1 MRRALTIVI
10 TASLAAPASA
20 GLWQDIYRGL
30 DIIATPVGSP
40 VQTTGNGTRV
50 NGARSGRLR
59 IVPNEA
65 GRGHR
70 LELDATFGVDSAG
83 RPEIINFGGVE
94 LELSGAIQA
103 TAGYETYGYKT
114 GQMNF
119 TANNLQYSLRS
130 TTGGENV
137 ELRGTLNARQELSIN
152 QFGFY
157 TLVLNVDNSQS
168 EIAVDGVA
176 KAEVDTDF
184 TIGPISVQGNIFYDG
199 FMAVLNALGVDTSG
213 LQQFTAASPID
224 RIVAGLTEQM
234 GGLATGGG
242 LEQLLSG
249 ATARALVP
257 DAVSPPAL
265 TGGAF
270 GTTTA
275 ASEAGGPGVPV
286 PEPATLLVMV
296 LGGAVYGG
304 MRRRG

>member
-1 MRRALTIVI
+1 MRRVLTVAIV
-10 TASLAAPASA
+10 ASLAAPAFA

-40 VQTTGNGTRV
+40 VQVSGNGTRV

-119 TANNLQYSLRS
+119 TANNLRYSLRS

-137 ELRGTLNARQELSIN
+137 ELRGVLNAQQQMSIN

-168 EIAVDGVA
+168 EFAVDGVA
-176 KAEVDTDF
+176 SAEVDTDF

-199 FMAVLNALGVDTSG
+199 FVAILDSLGVDTSG

-224 RIVAGLTEQM
+224 RIVAGLTEQFDA
-234 GGLATGGG
+234 LTGSGG
-242 LEQLLSG
+242 LEQLLNG
-249 ATARALVP
+249 ATARSLVP
-257 DAVSPPAL
+257 DAVAPPAM
-265 TGGAF
+265 TAGAF
-270 GTTTA
+270 GATTGA
-275 ASEAGGPGVPV
+275 GGAGGPGVPL
-286 PEPATLLVMV
+286 PEPATVLVMV
-296 LGGAVYGG
+296 LGGAVVGG
-304 MRRRG
+304 LRRRL

>member
-1 MRRALTIVI
+1 MRRALTIALVS
-10 TASLAAPASA
+10 SLAAPAWA

-30 DIIATPVGSP
+30 DIIATPVGGP
-40 VQTTGNGTRV
+40 LQTTGNGTRV

-94 LELSGAIQA
+94 LELSGAIQM

-137 ELRGTLNARQELSIN
+137 ELRGTLNARQEMSLN

-176 KAEVDTDF
+176 SAEVDTDF
-184 TIGPISVQGNIFYDG
+184 TVGPISIQGNIFFDG
-199 FMAVLNALGVDTSG
+199 FMAVLDAVGVDTSG
-213 LQQFTAASPID
+213 LQQLTAASPVD
-224 RIVAGLTEQM
+224 RIVAGLTEQFSELTTS
-234 GGLATGGG
+234 GGLDA
-242 LEQLLSG
+242 LLNG
-249 ATARALVP
+249 ATARGLVP
-257 DAVSPPAL
+257 DAVARPSLTLGATDATAGGGD
-265 TGGAF
+265 TGGL
-270 GTTTA
+270 GL
-275 ASEAGGPGVPV
+275 PV

-296 LGGAVYGG
+296 LGGVVYGG